1 MSNPIYHRV
10 LVVALLLLTSS
21 LFTQAANIS
30 AKANGNWNSVSSWST
45 GTVPTAGDNVT
56 IAGHTITVNVTNAA
70 SATLTI
76 TSGTLTISSGD
87 KLTIGGALTNAGT
100 ITVTG
105 SLLIGG
111 SLTNSGTMNV
121 SGTLTFDGAANSTI
135 SSSSG
140 AYTITGTVV
149 LNMGSATTA
158 LDVQDPNF
166 ISGINSGG
174 KYYFTFT
181 KGTFRMDNS
190 GTLNNAY
197 NSGSGSA
204 LTIPNGV
211 VLESDNGTMNL
222 ATRGTTGSVLL
233 SGQLFVNGGTVNVQ
247 TGQTSSQDFQYYT
260 VGKTVTPQLYISN
273 GSLTV
278 GSGFNPKTRKHRLY
292 RFSYD
297 GGTML
302 VTSKYASNNP
312 TFQLENVTGGKTY
325 MSGGLIILEQPGQG
339 NNPDLDMGGANI
351 SPYSVTGGTVQ
362 FGTSTMPNNA
372 ASFWIQPYATTRY
385 PNLYDEAVHCP
396 SVMCETGGAVNALSV
411 YIASNS
417 TFDASNITTLNIDSS
432 SGSYAFDDEGTFTPG
447 TGTQTV
453 SFSGAVSQ
461 LITSALSSVGFNNLQ
476 VANTS
481 GNVVLGV
488 ATTVAN
494 ELSFTSGDLDASAD
508 PLTISNGAVA
518 ITGAGN
524 NSYVITGNGVTKTGY
539 LAIQKLPKNS
549 STLFPVG
556 TSSYYLPAT
565 INPGN
570 NNNTAFTAYVYPG
583 VTTNALENGT
593 SESASVLSTMA
604 DGTWNIARTA
614 GSGTASLLLNWASA
628 GTAMEGTAFQTF
640 GTRIGITQFSG
651 SSWGT
656 ATGSGNVGTG
666 TATASFGSFGEFSV
680 IGTPIA
686 LPIVLGNFDARP
698 QGKTAYLTWAA
709 YPDGQAASFTI
720 ERSVD
725 GASWTSI
732 GVVQADVTATTET
745 SYSFSDVAPAVGQDD
760 YRLYIQNQDGSTS
773 YSSIRAVEFAS
784 LISLSIYPNPANA
797 ALTINAAAGFGS
809 AAAGSGS
816 AANSGKRLVFRLVNT
831 AGQVLQS
838 RVLETGGASAMTMA
852 TGSYPAGVYY
862 VETLEGEQLLQTAAV
877 MIMH

>member
-10 LVVALLLLTSS
+10 LVAALLLLLLTSS

-30 AKANGNWNSVSSWST
+30 AKANGNWNSTSSWST
-45 GTVPTAGDNVT
+45 GTVPAAGDNVT

-76 TSGTLTISSGD
+76 TSGTLNISNGD

-100 ITVTG
+100 ITATG

-121 SGTLTFDGAANSTI
+121 TGTLTFDGAANSTI

-140 AYTITGTVV
+140 VYTISGTVV

-181 KGTFRMDNS
+181 RGTFRMDNS

-197 NSGSGSA
+197 NSGSGNA

-222 ATRGTTGSVLL
+222 ATKGTTGNVLL

-247 TGQTSSQDFQYYT
+247 MGQTSSQDFQYS
-260 VGKTVTPQLYISN
+260 VSGGTPQLYVSGGTLNI
-273 GSLTV
+273 
-278 GSGFNPKTRKHRLY
+278 GSGFNPK
-292 RFSYD
+292 
-297 GGTML
+297 GGGDYIDFHMTLGTIL
-302 VTSKYASNNP
+302 VTSQQPSANA
-312 TFQLENVTGGKTY
+312 TFQLQNVTGGKTF
-325 MSGGLIILEQPGQG
+325 MSGGRVILEQPGTG
-339 NNPDLDMGGANI
+339 SNPDLDMGGSSI

-362 FGTSTMPNNA
+362 LGTSTMPSSGN
-372 ASFWIQPYATTRY
+372 FFGIMPYSTTNY
-385 PNLYDEAVHCP
+385 PNIDIEPGTPETVAAHAVGNFNFLSLY
-396 SVMCETGGAVNALSV
+396 
-411 YIASNS
+411 INS
-417 TFDASNITTLNIDSS
+417 KGTLDASSMTTVTITSS
-432 SGSYAFDDEGTFTPG
+432 TGSYAFDDEGTFTPG
-447 TGTQTV
+447 NNTVVFSGGVSQMVTSSSLSNV
-453 SFSGAVSQ
+453 SFY
-461 LITSALSSVGFNNLQ
+461 NLK
-476 VANTS
+476 VANTN

-488 ATTVAN
+488 PTTVTN
-494 ELSFTSGDLDASAD
+494 QLSFTSGDLDASAD
-508 PLTISNGAVA
+508 PLTISNGSVA
-518 ITGAGN
+518 ITGTGN
-524 NSYVITGNGVTKTGY
+524 GSYVITGNGVTGTGY
-539 LAIQKLPKNS
+539 LAIQKLPKNTG
-549 STLFPVG
+549 TLFPIG
-556 TSSYYLPAT
+556 TPGYYLPAT
-565 INPGN
+565 INPGAN
-570 NNNTAFTAYVYPG
+570 GNTSYTAYVYPG

-593 SESASVLSTMA
+593 SVSAPVLSTMA

-614 GSGTASLLLNWASA
+614 GSGTASLLLNWVSA
-628 GTAMEGTAFQTF
+628 GTAMEGTAFQMF
-640 GTRIGITQFSG
+640 GTNIGITQFSG
-651 SSWGT
+651 SSWGM

-686 LPIVLGNFDARP
+686 LPIVLGNFDAMP

-709 YPDGQAASFTI
+709 YPDGQAAAFTI

-725 GASWTSI
+725 GVSWTSI
-732 GVVQADVTATTET
+732 GAVQADVTATTET
-745 SYSFSDVAPAVGQDD
+745 SYSFTDVAPAVGQDD

-784 LISLSIYPNPANA
+784 LTSLSIYPNPANA
-797 ALTINAAAGFGS
+797 ALTINAAAG
-809 AAAGSGS
+809 SGNV
-816 AANSGKRLVFRLVNT
+816 ANSGKRLVFRLVNT

-838 RVLETGGASAMTMA
+838 KVIEAGGASVITMA

-862 VETLEGEQLLQTAAV
+862 VEMLEGEQVLQTLAV